1 MSWSDTVTIGAY
13 VIASLG
19 GGGAIVWALSKLFG
33 NILVTRYVEGLKH
46 ELQQEFESYRTK
58 LKKSEFL
65 FQKEFEA
72 ASQFMS
78 LRRDLEPR
86 YRFPDM
92 DWHDACG
99 QFTSDFDK
107 AEMELQKFVSIHG
120 AALTQEV
127 LDDLSFAIDE
137 AARGRVGVDY
147 NTENTEAAIAVAD
160 RILEKLE
167 KVEEK
172 LRNAVRSQSST

>member
-13 VIASLG
+13 IIASLG
-19 GGGAIVWALSKLFG
+19 GGGAIVLWFG
-33 NILVTRYVEGLKH
+33 NLLATRYVEGLKH
-46 ELQQEFESYRTK
+46 EIQQEIESYRTK

-92 DWHDACG
+92 DWHDACRG
-99 QFTSDFDK
+99 FASAFDK
-107 AEMELQKFVSIHG
+107 VEEGLEKFVAIHG

-127 LDDLSFAIDE
+127 LDDLSSAIAQ
-137 AARGRVGVDY
+137 AAHGRVGVDY
-147 NTENTEAAIAVAD
+147 NTENSEAAIAVAD
-160 RILEKLE
+160 RILEKLGT
-167 KVEEK
+167 VEEK
-172 LRNAVRSQSST
+172 LRNAVWSQSST